1 MTVKELIEQL
11 SKFPPETLV
20 KIDTDCRPMDVQMIT
35 STTFGCKNEPPYV
48 AIG

>member
-35 STTFGCKNEPPYV
+35 KSTFLNDCKPPYV